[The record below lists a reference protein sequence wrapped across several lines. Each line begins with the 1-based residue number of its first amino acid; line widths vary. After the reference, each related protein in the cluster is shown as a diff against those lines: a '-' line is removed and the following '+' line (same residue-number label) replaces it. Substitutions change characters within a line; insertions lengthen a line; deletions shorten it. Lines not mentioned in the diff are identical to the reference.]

1 MSFQLQKVITHKYS
15 RSCFG
20 FIKERF
26 NEFEIDAGEY
36 FTQNIETVVS
46 WEKHQRLA
54 LEGQSQ
60 SKWIPDR
67 Y

>member
-1 MSFQLQKVITHKYS
+1 MSFRLQKVITHRYS

-26 NEFEIDAGEY
+26 NEIEIDAEDY
-36 FTQNIETVVS
+36 FTQNTEPSVS
-46 WEKHQRLA
+46 WEKHQRLG
-54 LEGQSQ
+54 LGGQSQ
-60 SKWIPDR
+60 ARWIPDR